1 MTVRVDWSLAPFW
14 VRFTEHLAIYFGKT
28 ERGWTEFVGTAKP
41 TQSNFMGS
49 VEEVGDWQD
58 LKSTRAEMDQ
68 IILDRASHLI
78 NEMLARD
85 LS

>member
-1 MTVRVDWSLAPFW
+1 
-14 VRFTEHLAIYFGKT
+14 
-28 ERGWTEFVGTAKP
+28 
-41 TQSNFMGS
+41 MGS